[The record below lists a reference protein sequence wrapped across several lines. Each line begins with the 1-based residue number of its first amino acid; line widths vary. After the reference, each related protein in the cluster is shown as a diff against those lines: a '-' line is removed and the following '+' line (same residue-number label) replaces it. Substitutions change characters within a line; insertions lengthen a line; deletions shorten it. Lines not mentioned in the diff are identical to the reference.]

1 MEINPQILRGN
12 WAAGWALDL
21 HTVSSRPLVDGVFA
35 TEYTQAGEA
44 LYQLKYRYD
53 RSKIEPLAEA
63 AVVLIEARPELHG
76 LDAIIPVP
84 PSEENRPFQ
93 PVYTVAGA
101 IARRLDLAV
110 GIGYLMKVRK
120 THALKDIQDSRN
132 RKGEL
137 EGAFMVKDARFDEK
151 DVLLFDDL
159 FRSGETLREITHVL
173 HTQGKVANVF
183 VLTLT
188 KTRTKK

>member
-21 HTVSSRPLVDGVFA
+21 HTVSSRHLVEDVFA
-35 TEYTQAGEA
+35 TEYTQVGEA
-44 LYQLKYRYD
+44 LYQLKYRHD
-53 RSKIEPLAEA
+53 RSRIEPLAEA
-63 AVVLIEARPELHG
+63 AVTLIEARPELRS
-76 LDAIIPVP
+76 LEAIIPAP

-93 PVYTVAGA
+93 PVYRVAGA
-101 IARRLDLAV
+101 IARTLDLAV

-120 THALKDIQDSRN
+120 THALKDIDDWRN
-132 RKGEL
+132 RKEEL
-137 EGAFMVKDARFDEK
+137 EGAFMVKDSRFAGK

-159 FRSGETLREITHVL
+159 FRSGETLREIGHVL
-173 HTQGKVANVF
+173 HTQGKVAKVF

>member
-21 HTVSSRPLVDGVFA
+21 HTVSSVALAGGSFA
-35 TEYTQAGEA
+35 TEYTQLGEA

-53 RSKIEPLAEA
+53 RNKIEPLAEA
-63 AVVLIEARPELHG
+63 AVVLIEARPELRS
-76 LDAIIPVP
+76 LEAIIPVP

>member
-12 WAAGWALDL
+12 WRAGWALDL
-21 HTVSSRPLVDGVFA
+21 HTVSSRAVGDGVFD
-35 TEYTQAGEA
+35 TEYTEVGES
-44 LYQLKYRYD
+44 LHLLKYRYHKD
-53 RSKIEPLAEA
+53 KIKPLARA
-63 AVVLIEARPELHG
+63 AVSFIEAKPELRN

-84 PSEENRPFQ
+84 PSDENRPFQ
-93 PVYTVAGA
+93 PVHKLAGA
-101 IARRLDLAV
+101 IARKLDLAV
-110 GIGYLMKVRK
+110 HLGYLMKIRP
-120 THALKDIQDSRN
+120 TEPLKDVPNYRSR
-132 RKGEL
+132 KEEL
-137 EGAFMVKDARFDEK
+137 VGAFIVKDRRFAGK

-173 HTQGKVANVF
+173 QTQGKVANVF

>member
-21 HTVSSRPLVDGVFA
+21 HTVSSKALAEGVFA
-35 TEYTQAGEA
+35 TEYTQVGEA
-44 LYQLKYRYD
+44 LHQLKYRYD
-53 RSKIEPLAEA
+53 RNKIEPLAEA
-63 AVVLIEARPELHG
+63 AVVLIEARPELRS
-76 LDAIIPVP
+76 LEAIIAVP

-93 PVYTVAGA
+93 PVYKVAGA
-101 IARRLDLAV
+101 IAKRLDLAV
-110 GIGYLMKVRK
+110 GIGYLMKVRN
-120 THALKDIQDSRN
+120 TQPLKDIQDSRN

-137 EGAFMVKDARFDEK
+137 AGAFMVKDARFAEK

-173 HTQGKVANVF
+173 QTQGKVANVF